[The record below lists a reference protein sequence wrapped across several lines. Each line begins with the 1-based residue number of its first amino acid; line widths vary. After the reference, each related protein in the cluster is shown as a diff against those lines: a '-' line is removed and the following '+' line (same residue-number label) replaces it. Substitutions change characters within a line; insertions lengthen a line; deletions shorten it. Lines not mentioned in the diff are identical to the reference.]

1 MKRRITPPKCMGQR
15 MTAFGLGWRLQLP
28 QLGMT
33 VYVDVIAGRFNAVI
47 HHRGEVIF
55 SVPRTGPQAA
65 ANAAERWLVARA
77 ELTLKLAGRRV
88 AA

>member
-1 MKRRITPPKCMGQR
+1 MIPDAGFLGYRVSLPEIGVLVAIVSNVGVWYYRIVSTGEDR
-15 MTAFGLGWRLQLP
+15 AALHT
-28 QLGMT
+28 
-33 VYVDVIAGRFNAVI
+33 GR
-47 HHRGEVIF
+47 
-55 SVPRTGPQAA
+55 STGPQAA